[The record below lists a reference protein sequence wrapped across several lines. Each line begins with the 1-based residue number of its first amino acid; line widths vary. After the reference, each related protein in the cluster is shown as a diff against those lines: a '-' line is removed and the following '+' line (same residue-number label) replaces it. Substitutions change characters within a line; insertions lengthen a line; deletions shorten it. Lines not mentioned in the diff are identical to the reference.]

1 VLEAA
6 LGSAGYR
13 VTAAVDATDALA
25 LASTAPPDVVVADAQ
40 LPGVGDGYDLVAH
53 LRQHPTTAA
62 TSVLLMTRS
71 DAPVDRDRAQALGVA
86 ELLAKPVFVREL
98 LAWIDLL
105 VVRRAKS
112 SAARALSMPAH
123 ALPGWT
129 RDLPV
134 VDLLQLFD
142 GLHATGVVRLS
153 QGDQRGEIHFR
164 QGRAV
169 DARSGRLTG
178 EAAVYALVT
187 WKDAAFELSVEP
199 VVGEDVVDR
208 STGTLRMEGMRW
220 VEEWER
226 LQERLRP
233 RGALVEADPVR
244 LLPLAA
250 ARGDQV
256 DSRGAIEPV
265 APSARVDSTL
275 PVRRVEAASPSVTP
289 IAPAVPAAGGLTPS
303 VPPESHAVDPRLT
316 PSVPPESHAVDLSPH
331 VELAPAPR
339 EQATAE
345 LPPPVE
351 AAPTPHE
358 TPAVDPSPHVEPPAP
373 PEQATAELQRPVEAA
388 PTPRETPVADPS
400 PPVEAA
406 PTLRETPAV
415 DPSPRMGASS
425 ARPTAPAIDFSPRVD
440 TAHAFQKGPAT
451 DPTPAGQEDTA
462 ATDRLDPQQTVSSA
476 SAPQQTVTWATA
488 PRPTV
493 PLAAAPRPAVAE
505 PPVGEESEALDE
517 PLALASPA
525 RTPTQEAEGAS
536 VAAGRSGT
544 TVSPSTPP
552 WTRELEVEVGA
563 PAEEEEL
570 QIAGVPRRIHPRSK
584 RIVGAALAAGAFI
597 CIAGGA
603 RALSL
608 RQQRAAESATWH
620 AGTGEAPE
628 RAASRQGPAVE
639 VVPPPSAPST
649 GTPAGSGEP
658 AAGIAA
664 PGASDDRNTDVAL
677 AAEAP
682 NGADGVKPL
691 ASPPVVAAIPGSTVP
706 TGESVLPLSGPPQS
720 RRRSALVVD
729 AEQALLRGSI
739 NRAVE
744 LATKA
749 TIETPEDAE
758 AWLALGAAHRAARDP
773 AAAREDYRN
782 CVAHAVTFGTV
793 DCRVLGKP

>member
-1 VLEAA
+1 MTPHVLVADAERRSLRVLEAA
-6 LGSAGYR
+6 LGSAGYH
-13 VTAAVDATDALA
+13 VTAAVDATEALA

-53 LRQHPTTAA
+53 LRQQPTTAA

-71 DAPVDRDRAQALGVA
+71 EAPVDRDRAQALGVA
-86 ELLAKPVFVREL
+86 EVLAKPVFVREL
-98 LAWIDLL
+98 LAWVDLL
-105 VVRRAKS
+105 VVRRVKS

-123 ALPGWT
+123 AFPGWT

-178 EAAVYALVT
+178 EAAVYSLVT

-233 RGALVEADPVR
+233 RGALAEADPIR
-244 LLPLAA
+244 LLPLSAS
-250 ARGDQV
+250 RGEQA

-265 APSARVDSTL
+265 ASSARVDSTL
-275 PVRRVEAASPSVTP
+275 PIRRVEPASPSVPPPT
-289 IAPAVPAAGGLTPS
+289 APAAGTLTPS
-303 VPPESHAVDPRLT
+303 VPLET
-316 PSVPPESHAVDLSPH
+316 YAVDLSPH
-331 VELAPAPR
+331 VEPAPVPR
-339 EQATAE
+339 EETTAE
-345 LPPPVE
+345 LPARVE
-351 AAPTPHE
+351 VAPTPRE
-358 TPAVDPSPHVEPPAP
+358 TPAAEPSPR
-373 PEQATAELQRPVEAA
+373 LEAA
-388 PTPRETPVADPS
+388 PTPRETP
-400 PPVEAA
+400 
-406 PTLRETPAV
+406 AV
-415 DPSPRMGASS
+415 DVSPRMGPPS

-440 TAHAFQKGPAT
+440 TARARQQAPAA
-451 DPTPAGQEDTA
+451 DPTPEGRGHTA
-462 ATDRLDPQQTVSSA
+462 ATGRQDPQPTVS
-476 SAPQQTVTWATA
+476 
-488 PRPTV
+488 
-493 PLAAAPRPAVAE
+493 LAAAPPPTVAE
-505 PPVGEESEALDE
+505 PPAGEASEALDE
-517 PLALASPA
+517 PLALANPA
-525 RTPTQEAEGAS
+525 RTRTQEAQGGSGAP
-536 VAAGRSGT
+536 GRSGT

-552 WTRELEVEVGA
+552 WTRELELEGEA

-570 QIAGVPRRIHPRSK
+570 QVAGVPRRIHPRSK
-584 RIVGAALAAGAFI
+584 RIVGVAVAVAAFI
-597 CIAGGA
+597 CIGGGA

-620 AGTGEAPE
+620 AGTAEPAE
-628 RAASRQGPAVE
+628 HAASRQGPNVE
-639 VVPPPSAPST
+639 VVPPPSA
-649 GTPAGSGEP
+649 TPAGSGEP
-658 AAGIAA
+658 AAAIAA
-664 PGASDDRNTDVAL
+664 LPGASDDRNANPAL

-691 ASPPVVAAIPGSTVP
+691 ASPPVVAATPGPIVP
-706 TGESVLPLSGPPQS
+706 AGESALPLSGPSQS
-720 RRRSALVVD
+720 KGRSALVVD
-729 AEQALLRGSI
+729 AEQALLRGAI
-739 NRAVE
+739 DRAVE

-749 TIETPEDAE
+749 TVETPEDAN
-758 AWLALGAAHRAARDP
+758 AWLALGAAHRAAHDP

-782 CVAHAVTFGTV
+782 CVAHAVTFGTM
-793 DCRVLGKP
+793 DCRVLAKP